1 MPKPAPIPTLHG
13 AEYAALLIEARIRF
27 YVTYVHPPQVS
38 FHVDDDD
45 ESPALKLLMKLR
57 GSKLR

>member
-27 YVTYVHPPQVS
+27 YVTYPFEPQVH

-45 ESPALKLLMKLR
+45 EKGALKLLMNLR
-57 GSKLR
+57 GSKL